1 MRWDGHYEEIDF
13 RIAFG
18 FPDPRA
24 AAIREEF
31 IMNARYAIGF
41 IFIGFGCAGSTPSPS
56 SPPPSEPPASAEAP
70 APVAP
75 PPSAP
80 APVQATP
87 ATEPAAPASVPKL
100 APPETP
106 DAIKAPSTA
115 NLVLKANAKGAQIY
129 VCGKKKEPKAKFEW
143 TLKAPDATLSD
154 EAGKTLGKHYGG
166 PTWEAA
172 DGSKV
177 VGAMKAKVDAPDAT
191 AIPWLLLEIKSTE
204 GQGVLSHV
212 AWIQRVQ
219 TVGGKAPA
227 DGCDKAHD
235 GAEARVDY
243 SAAYY
248 FYANP

>member
-1 MRWDGHYEEIDF
+1 LDF
-13 RIAFG
+13 LA
-18 FPDPRA
+18 PCA
-24 AAIREEF
+24 AAIGEEF
-31 IMNARYAIGF
+31 IMNARYAIGL
-41 IFIGFGCAGSTPSPS
+41 IVVGCGCAGSTPSAS
-56 SPPPSEPPASAEAP
+56 SPPPSEPLASAEAP
-70 APVAP
+70 APA
-75 PPSAP
+75 AP
-80 APVQATP
+80 APPAPLQTTP
-87 ATEPAAPASVPKL
+87 AADPAATASVPRL

-172 DGSKV
+172 DGSKI
-177 VGAMKAKVDAPDAT
+177 VGAMAAKVDAPDAT

-212 AWIQRVQ
+212 AWIQRVE

-227 DGCDKAHD
+227 GGCDKAHD
-235 GAEARVDY
+235 GAEARIDY
-243 SAAYY
+243 SATYY

>member
-1 MRWDGHYEEIDF
+1 
-13 RIAFG
+13 
-18 FPDPRA
+18 
-24 AAIREEF
+24 
-31 IMNARYAIGF
+31 MNARYAIGL
-41 IFIGFGCAGSTPSPS
+41 IVINFGCAETTPSAS
-56 SPPPSEPPASAEAP
+56 SPPPSAPLASAGAP

-75 PPSAP
+75 APSAP
-80 APVQATP
+80 APSQTTP
-87 ATEPAAPASVPKL
+87 ATEPAATAGVPKL

-115 NLVLKANAKGAQIY
+115 NLVLKASAKGSQIY

-154 EAGKTLGKHYGG
+154 ESGKPLGKHYGG

-172 DGSKV
+172 DGSKI
-177 VGAMKAKVDAPDAT
+177 VGAMKANADAPDTT
-191 AIPWLLLEIKSTE
+191 AIPWLLLETKSAE

-212 AWIQRVQ
+212 AWVQRVQ

-235 GAEARVDY
+235 GAEARIDY
-243 SAAYY
+243 SATYY